1 MNSIRQAALG
11 LVRTSE
17 DARPTMAFALVWT
30 PRSGCFK
37 QASSERNCAHEDTS
51 RDERQLPDNTKGH
64 AIGCRRSRLKL
75 QPLVFKTSRPVSSA
89 LEGAVQLRSVI
100 TASAIMSPVS
110 VPKRTLL
117 ASLSTFVG
125 VLVLIGSVLY
135 KIPQV
140 VRIARRRSGK
150 GVSVTMYSLE
160 TIGTTF
166 SAMYFARKAFA
177 FSSYGELVFVMAQNV
192 VILGLL
198 VGYEKLNRPAS
209 AALGILYTALVFLLL
224 SPSIPLRVLMLLQI
238 AAIPILNLARVPQI
252 MLNWRRKGTGELA
265 PITLGLQLLGNV
277 ARIFT
282 TIASVRDWLMLTGVC
297 VSTLF
302 NATLVVQWL
311 YYNRRHPAPLVS
323 RTDG

>member
-1 MNSIRQAALG
+1 VSSSCRASYQDAQCRRCSAGRALG
-11 LVRTSE
+11 
-17 DARPTMAFALVWT
+17 
-30 PRSGCFK
+30 G
-37 QASSERNCAHEDTS
+37 Q
-51 RDERQLPDNTKGH
+51 G
-64 AIGCRRSRLKL
+64 
-75 QPLVFKTSRPVSSA
+75 VS
-89 LEGAVQLRSVI
+89 LRSPSFFVVPPVTPAAKHAHPSRRAVT
-100 TASAIMSPVS
+100 TAAIVAPVGI
-110 VPKRTLL
+110 PKRNVL
-117 ASLSTFVG
+117 ALLSTIVG

-166 SAMYFARKAFA
+166 SFMYFARKAFA
-177 FSSYGELVFVMAQNV
+177 FSSYGELVFVMVQNV

-198 VGYEKLNRPAS
+198 VAFEKFNRPAS
-209 AALGILYTALVFLLL
+209 VALGILYAALVFLLL
-224 SPSIPLRVLMLLQI
+224 SPSVPLRALMVLQI

-252 MLNWRRKGTGELA
+252 LLNWRRKGTGELA

-302 NATLVVQWL
+302 NATLVIQWL
-311 YYNRRHPAPLVS
+311 YYNN
-323 RTDG
+323 RTQPVALISTTEG

>member
-1 MNSIRQAALG
+1 
-11 LVRTSE
+11 
-17 DARPTMAFALVWT
+17 MAFAVPYT
-30 PRSGCFK
+30 
-37 QASSERNCAHEDTS
+37 ASSPGAGLRVLGSSSCRAVYQDARFRRCSAGRALGGRSASLRGLSVNVGPPLTPAAERAHPS
-51 RDERQLPDNTKGH
+51 WR
-64 AIGCRRSRLKL
+64 
-75 QPLVFKTSRPVSSA
+75 
-89 LEGAVQLRSVI
+89 AVT
-100 TASAIMSPVS
+100 TAAMVAPGGM
-110 VPKRTLL
+110 PKRNVL
-117 ASLSTFVG
+117 ALLSTIVG

-177 FSSYGELVFVMAQNV
+177 FSSYGELVFVMVQNM

-198 VGYEKLNRPAS
+198 VVFEKLNRPAS
-209 AALGILYTALVFLLL
+209 VALGILYVALVFLLL
-224 SPSIPLRVLMLLQI
+224 SPSVPLRALMVLQI

-252 MLNWRRKGTGELA
+252 LLNWRRKGTGELA

-302 NATLVVQWL
+302 NATLVIQWL
-311 YYNRRHPAPLVS
+311 YYNN
-323 RTDG
+323 RTQPVALISTSES